1 LNVVDLVGYGAANCS
16 LGNPVAS
23 LSNTAAALRGDFG
36 CTDTRTN
43 ATDFTAGTP
52 TPRNSSSAANICP
65 GASSRL
71 PLSFVVVMDCLNG
84 YFQDPVLQGLAE
96 TLMKAPNGGAVAAF
110 ASSGLTVPDGQ
121 HAMATQLYTLL
132 YGSQSIPLGDAVKT
146 AKAATTDIDVR
157 RTWILFGDPSMKI
170 R

>member
-1 LNVVDLVGYGAANCS
+1 
-16 LGNPVAS
+16 
-23 LSNTAAALRGDFG
+23 
-36 CTDTRTN
+36 
-43 ATDFTAGTP
+43 
-52 TPRNSSSAANICP
+52 
-65 GASSRL
+65 
-71 PLSFVVVMDCLNG
+71 MDCLNG